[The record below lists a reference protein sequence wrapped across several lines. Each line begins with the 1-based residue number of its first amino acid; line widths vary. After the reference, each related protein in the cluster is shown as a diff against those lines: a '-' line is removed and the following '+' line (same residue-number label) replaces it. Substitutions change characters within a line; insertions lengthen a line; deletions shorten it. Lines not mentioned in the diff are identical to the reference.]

1 MSKKIY
7 YWAPFISSVA
17 TVQAVIKSAESFNL
31 YSRKKYTPHIINVA
45 GEWNSYKINLYK
57 KDIKII
63 NLTKS
68 KIIDNKKHSG
78 FLKSRILYIYI
89 FLISIVPLS
98 RLLKKNPPDFFVA
111 QLITSLPL
119 FINYVMKFKTK
130 FILRISGLPKLNLLR
145 LFFWK
150 LSVKNIYALTCPTNE
165 TKNYLVEKNFIDK
178 SKLFT
183 LYDPI
188 ISSKEIMIK
197 VNNSKKDKSEL
208 KNTFL
213 SIGRLTKQKNFSF
226 LISNFKKFNDKKN
239 YNLLIVGE
247 GEDCKKLNKLIKKQK
262 LSKSIKI
269 IGYQSN
275 VYNYLKNCK
284 CFIMTSLWEDPGFVL
299 VEAAYAGIPIISS
312 NCMSG
317 PKEILNY
324 GKNGLI
330 FETNNSQDFIEK
342 MIKFDQ
348 LSVDDLQ
355 LLKINAKKKSKEFSI
370 FNHFKNFKKILN

>member
-1 MSKKIY
+1 MWEQLENKYNIIVEEHGYEESNKFFYKY
-7 YWAPFISSVA
+7 YDG
-17 TVQAVIKSAESFNL
+17 
-31 YSRKKYTPHIINVA
+31 RHIVKHIDINDA
-45 GEWNSYKINLYK
+45 W
-57 KDIKII
+57 
-63 NLTKS
+63 
-68 KIIDNKKHSG
+68 
-78 FLKSRILYIYI
+78 
-89 FLISIVPLS
+89 
-98 RLLKKNPPDFFVA
+98 
-111 QLITSLPL
+111 
-119 FINYVMKFKTK
+119 
-130 FILRISGLPKLNLLR
+130 
-145 LFFWK
+145 
-150 LSVKNIYALTCPTNE
+150 
-165 TKNYLVEKNFIDK
+165 FIDK

-247 GEDCKKLNKLIKKQK
+247 GEDYKKLNKLIKKQK

-284 CFIMTSLWEDPGFVL
+284 CFIMPSLWEDPGFVL
-299 VEAAYAGIPIISS
+299 VEAAYAAIPIISS

-324 GKNGLI
+324 GKNGII

-342 MIKFDQ
+342 MIKAIKF
-348 LSVDDLQ
+348 LEVGG
-355 LLKINAKKKSKEFSI
+355 
-370 FNHFKNFKKILN
+370 

>member
-1 MSKKIY
+1 
-7 YWAPFISSVA
+7 V
-17 TVQAVIKSAESFNL
+17 
-31 YSRKKYTPHIINVA
+31 
-45 GEWNSYKINLYK
+45 
-57 KDIKII
+57 
-63 NLTKS
+63 
-68 KIIDNKKHSG
+68 
-78 FLKSRILYIYI
+78 
-89 FLISIVPLS
+89 ISIVALF

-119 FINYVMKFKTK
+119 FIHYVMKFKTK

-145 LFFWK
+145 HFFWK

-165 TKNYLVEKNFIDK
+165 TKDYLIEKNFIDK

-197 VNNSKKDKSEL
+197 VNKSKTDLFEL

-247 GEDCKKLNKLIKKQK
+247 GEDCKKLNELIKKQK

-284 CFIMTSLWEDPGFVL
+284 CFIMPSLWEDPGFVL